1 MKETAS
7 RQGLTAN
14 FMARPWAKDGE
25 TSLHCGNGAH
35 FNHSVW
41 SEDGATNLFYA
52 GDQPDNVSLLARVGN
67 IARWR
72 QTNITSSRISGA
84 PDKKISND
92 PPDGI

>member
-1 MKETAS
+1 
-7 RQGLTAN
+7 
-14 FMARPWAKDGE
+14 MARPWAKDGE

-67 IARWR
+67 IARGR
-72 QTNITSSRISGA
+72 QTNIPSARISGA
-84 PDKKISND
+84 PDKKISNN